1 MAILDS
7 LPPDQRAV
15 LELVLKRGRTYDDV
29 ARLASIDRAAVR
41 ERALAAFDALGPQTR
56 VPPGRRAL
64 ITDYLLGQ
72 LPKRVSEDTRD
83 HLAESSSER
92 AWARVLASELTSIAR
107 QPLPE
112 IPVES
117 RARAARQRVGNGGA
131 PAAGVAVP
139 AGELAPPRVR
149 RERVRPAP
157 ARPPSRVGG
166 AVLLAVVGLAVLA
179 AAIVAIATSG
189 SSSKHPTASTAAAT
203 SGAPSSSTP
212 TSASSSGVTPLAQV
226 NLNPPTGATGSAKG
240 IAFVLKRG
248 SATAIAIQAQNIPA
262 NTNHNAYAVWLY
274 SSATDS
280 HILGFVNPGVGTNGV
295 LQTAGPLP
303 ANAGHYKQVLVTLE
317 TQANPH
323 APGQIVL
330 QGTLT
335 GLP

>member
-29 ARLASIDRAAVR
+29 ARLAAIDRAAVR
-41 ERALAAFDALGPQTR
+41 ERALAAFDAIGPQTR
-56 VPPGRRAL
+56 LPPGRRAL

-72 LPKRVSEDTRD
+72 LPKRVSDDTRE

-92 AWARVLASELTSIAR
+92 AWARVLASELSPIAR

-112 IPVES
+112 IPVQPHG
-117 RARAARQRVGNGGA
+117 RTTVANGAGAATEEV
-131 PAAGVAVP
+131 V
-139 AGELAPPRVR
+139 PRVR
-149 RERVRPAP
+149 RERPPRERRVRERRPPAARPA
-157 ARPPSRVGG
+157 SRLGG
-166 AVLLAVVGLAVLA
+166 AVLLGVVAAAVVAV
-179 AAIVAIATSG
+179 AIVAIATSG
-189 SSSKHPTASTAAAT
+189 SSSKHATATTPT
-203 SGAPSSSTP
+203 SSTP
-212 TSASSSGVTPLAQV
+212 GSTSSTANSSGVTPLAQV
-226 NLNPPTGATGSAKG
+226 NLNPPSGATGNAKG
-240 IAFVLKRG
+240 VAFVLKRG

-274 SSATDS
+274 NSGTDN

-303 ANAGHYKQVLVTLE
+303 ANAAHYKQVLVTLE
-317 TQANPH
+317 TQANPR
-323 APGQIVL
+323 APGTIVL

-335 GLP
+335 GLT